1 MTRVR
6 AVVLDIGSVL
16 EVVDDAVF
24 PAPFL
29 TRHGLPADAFEAR
42 VRALPGDGMTG
53 EVTEAEVRARWQADL
68 ELSDGQADELMADF
82 WRWYVGTLDQPL
94 FDWFAGLRDRGLLVG
109 ILSNSAPGA
118 REAERHLGFEAVT
131 DDIVYS
137 HEVGLA
143 KPDPRIYALVEER
156 LGVAPAEI
164 AILDDHAPHVEAAR
178 AAGWHAVLHDGAD
191 GTDGTA
197 ASIAAIEALLAG

>member
-1 MTRVR
+1 MSPVR

-16 EVVDDAVF
+16 EVVDDSVF
-24 PAPFL
+24 PAPFMA
-29 TRHGLPADAFEAR
+29 RHGLAPDAFEVR

-53 EVTEAEVRARWQADL
+53 GISESEVRSHWQTELD
-68 ELSDGQADELMADF
+68 LSDVQTDELMTDF

-94 FDWFAGLRDRGLLVG
+94 YDWFAGLRDRGLTVG

-118 REAERHLGFEAVT
+118 REAERLYGFEDIT

-143 KPDPRIYALVEER
+143 KPDPAIYELTARR
-156 LGVAPAEI
+156 LGVQPEEI
-164 AILDDHAPHVEAAR
+164 AFLDDHAPHVEASR
-178 AAGWHAVLHDGAD
+178 AAGWHGVLHED
-191 GTDGTA
+191 TA
-197 ASIAAIEALLAG
+197 ASIAQLEALIEG